1 MTEDIWYA
9 INSAYVDI
17 NSDLSGG
24 VMLPLVRG
32 LFGLSA
38 VAASGAKLTMSL
50 STFVVFYESVRLFV
64 CGGLGLQVVRESVG
78 VSHG

>member
-24 VMLPLVRG
+24 VMLPLVRS

-50 STFVVFYESVRLFV
+50 STFVVFYVWLIRNEKRAFARMQPPSVT
-64 CGGLGLQVVRESVG
+64 EA
-78 VSHG
+78 